1 MYSKAPTSATAGE
14 RPQSPVYNSPHTAHS
29 PTYNSPHTPHSPL
42 PTPSQHHQGY
52 GDFASDTYYAQG
64 AVPRDEKTAVN
75 DNYEMQRQQPENYT
89 PTSPNAFHHQPVYVP
104 PQQSG
109 YMYTPA
115 PVPGGPLLPVQYGPT
130 RPLWLRLLIGPV
142 RQAWFSWISALVMLA
157 VLVLEFVRNYQ
168 MTGNVIQTNPI
179 NPMIGPSFTVLI
191 NLGAR
196 FTPCM
201 RSLPN
206 VPLTTI
212 YPDCYRSLQDTCTLE
227 QLCGFD
233 GFDINGQP
241 NQSFRLVLPIFM
253 HAGIVHFL
261 MNMLTHLRLGVD
273 LERSLGIPRYVLL
286 YMASG
291 IWGFVLSAMFSQGK
305 SASMGCSGALFGLI
319 GYMLVDVFINWKVIS
334 HPGQE
339 LARILV
345 TVIISLVLGLLPG
358 LDNFA
363 HVGGLAVGIVM
374 GILIAPMRPNA
385 SKRAQFITWIVRV
398 CALVLLIVMF
408 AAAIKVFYSSP
419 DPRQICPNCK
429 YISCLPVQ
437 NWCDMS

>member
-1 MYSKAPTSATAGE
+1 MYNNPHTGPATPEG
-14 RPQSPVYNSPHTAHS
+14 PQTPIYSSPRTAHS
-29 PTYNSPHTPHSPL
+29 PIS
-42 PTPSQHHQGY
+42 TPSQQQQHHPAY
-52 GDFASDTYYAQG
+52 GNFATETYYSNQ
-64 AVPRDEKTAVN
+64 VRDEKTAVGE
-75 DNYEMQRQQPENYT
+75 NYEMRSQHPENYNT
-89 PTSPNAFHHQPVYVP
+89 PGSPNPYHQPVYVP
-104 PQQSG
+104 PPQPTN

-115 PVPGGPLLPVQYGPT
+115 PGPGGPLLPATYEHN

-142 RQAWFSWISALVMLA
+142 QQAWFSWLSGLAMLV
-157 VLVLEFVRNYQ
+157 VLVIEFVRNHQ
-168 MTGNVIQTNPI
+168 MTGNVIQTSPI

-201 RSLPN
+201 RPLPN

-212 YPDCYRSLQDTCTLE
+212 YPDCYRSLEDTCTLE
-227 QLCGFD
+227 QLCGFG
-233 GFDINGQP
+233 GFGPDGQP
-241 NQSFRLVLPIFM
+241 NQAFRLVLPIFM
-253 HAGIVHFL
+253 HAGIIHYL

-273 LERSLGIPRYVLL
+273 LERILGLPRYVLL

-291 IWGFVLSAMFSQGK
+291 IWGFVLSSMLSQGK

-319 GYMLVDVFINWKVIS
+319 GYMLVDVFINWKIIPN
-334 HPGQE
+334 PGQE
-339 LARILV
+339 LARILLS
-345 TVIISLVLGLLPG
+345 TIISLVLGLLPG

-385 SKRAQFITWIVRV
+385 SRRAQFITWFVRIG
-398 CALVLLIVMF
+398 ALVLLIVMF

-419 DPRQICPNCK
+419 DPRLICPNCK